1 MKRFAAL
8 LLALIMTLSLCP
20 ITVWAESVVE
30 YEVTEGYTSEIDLG
44 VSDEELFAAY
54 VQKTLDES
62 LGYETPSFWRTSAL
76 EEGTLEKEIYN
87 KLKAELAKIASG
99 EETST
104 EFTFSSF
111 DHDMWTPEELG
122 VDSFWVDSSLSS
134 EVAPA
139 IQAKLKL
146 VAECLLADCPMELY
160 WHDKSASEAIMH
172 GFRLSGIPG
181 RSLEM
186 VDTHFTFKVASAYS
200 ASGGSGTYVTDAAKT
215 GAAAAAVASAQSI
228 VASNASKNNYDKLD
242 AYRNVICGLV
252 SYNHAAA
259 DSGSS
264 VVGIDPWQLIYV
276 FDQNPNTNVVCEGYA
291 KAFQYLCD
299 LSTFSGDVYCST
311 VTGTMTG
318 GTGAGRHMW
327 NVVTMEDGRNYLVD
341 VTNCDADSIGYPDK
355 LFMAYTTD
363 VRDEGSVHVFEISG
377 TNIYF
382 GYDPTMADL
391 FCDGYLAL
399 SPVPYGTVITP
410 PDVSVSGEKTA
421 LPGEEVVLTLTANGS
436 NLQGL
441 SFTMAYSDNLE
452 YVSHNSYI
460 DGWNV
465 QYNSASG
472 RFVMTGVDAPINTDT
487 DVLKVTF
494 HVKDDAV
501 LEEDMYVEFSDIVAS
516 AYENDQDVDDVTW
529 GGMVHGDIEARWGLT
544 TGTHNEQ
551 LPETW
556 AGSGTLAQ
564 AMAYANGLE
573 SGAAYIQL
581 MDDVDTS
588 APLVF
593 YSGKTTILD
602 LNGHVIDR
610 GLTVAKSGGCVLGVD
625 GNLSL
630 CDTSDGANGKIT
642 GGGDGGVSVGDTGA
656 FTLYSGAVA
665 ENIAYGGGGGV
676 DVDGGSFTMNGG
688 SITGNTAYGGG
699 GGVILDSAT
708 FTMNGGS
715 ISGNTAKSSG
725 GGVCMLRDSLFTM
738 NGGSITNNTAEY
750 EGGGVDVS
758 GNTFIM
764 TGGTISGNKVAN
776 TNFNTPSQEENTGD
790 FIDAS
795 GGGVYVFY
803 GGSFTMKG
811 GSITGN
817 TAERCGGGVYV
828 SGGDIQLSGAAVIS
842 GNTLIEDGGTNN
854 LHFWDSIIAVEG
866 PLQDGANI
874 GVLVWEGTL
883 GSVIAEGA
891 ADYQLTLSDA
901 AKFTSDDGY
910 EIGLS
915 ENTLCLAKSIAGT
928 VSVSGTGVYG
938 ETLTA
943 TYTGEEPVVYQWYRN
958 GEAISGATAQSYTLC
973 FEDIGGVIK
982 VVAAG
987 TDGYAGMVEAIFDG
1001 AVIKATP
1008 SVEAPDGLTAIYG
1021 ETLKDVA
1028 LPLVSGGVWSW
1039 EDATLDVG
1047 DEGENVF
1054 TLMFVP
1060 TDPGY
1065 ETVEFTVT
1073 VTVKKVPNG
1082 LWCEEIPLQPYTGKA
1097 VTPAVA
1103 VYHRDKLLTEK
1114 VDYTVSYKNNK
1125 TVYAPVDT
1133 PEELAAFEAAVRTE
1147 LAINPKAKTVMVGD
1161 QEVTIAKVPQIIITG
1176 KGNYGGKETIYFAIS
1191 PVELNEEDFLIP
1203 ALSAA
1208 YTGKNIL
1215 PKPVVTWNETGKAI
1229 KWKTDYE
1236 VYLNYGTADELLIQ
1250 STEAK
1255 TAFMDAGTYNLTVV
1269 GKGNFSGTATLNYDI
1284 SVYTL
1289 MSKVKIGGWASS
1301 LPWNAD
1307 GAVQTNLVLSDSGKK
1322 VDGQAYTLVEGVDY
1336 TVSYRNNTA
1345 AGTATAVFTGL
1356 GEYIGQVTKTFKI
1369 TGLAISKAVVTGLPK
1384 AMDYTGEAITLS
1396 DYVLTDKASGE
1407 ELVEGTDYTVSY
1419 EKNTAKGTAT
1429 ILFTGINKYSGTL
1442 KKTFKINGYD
1452 ILKNTDG
1459 LFVVEE
1465 DIVAPFMKGGA
1476 KPAPVVTFN
1485 GKVLTAGT
1493 DYTLAYKN
1501 NTAVADETAAKAPM
1515 ITISGKG
1522 NFSGKVTVNFTI
1534 QPKPLA
1540 EVELLV
1546 DDKPFTEKATG
1557 LPTVSLMDADG
1568 KKLAAGKDYGKV
1580 VSYTYTSAVE
1590 LNDGTMRN
1598 AGDTV
1603 DKKDS
1608 IPVGTVL
1615 RVTVEG
1621 MGGYT
1626 DEATT
1631 TYRIVPASLAKATVK
1646 VANQQYTG
1654 KPIIPAKDDITVT
1667 LNKVE
1672 LDADNY
1678 EIVSCTNNVN
1688 KGSATLTI
1696 RGVGDEYGGI
1706 KTVKF
1711 KIDAKTL
1718 FWSDM
1723 QNLLMDL
1730 FS

>member
-122 VDSFWVDSSLSS
+122 VDSFWVGSSLSS
-134 EVAPA
+134 EVTPA

-186 VDTHFTFKVASAYS
+186 VDAHFTFKVASAYS

-276 FDQNPNTNVVCEGYA
+276 VDQNPNTNVVCEGYA

-341 VTNCDADSIGYPDK
+341 VTNCDTGSIGAPDK

-363 VRDEGSVHVFEISG
+363 VRDEGSVHVFKISD

-410 PDVSVSGEKTA
+410 PDVSVRGEKTA
-421 LPGEEVVLTLTANGS
+421 LPGEKVMLTLTATGS

-441 SFTMAYSDNLE
+441 SFTMSYSDNLE

-460 DGWNV
+460 KGWNV

-494 HVKDDAV
+494 RVKGDAV

-529 GGMVHGDIEARWGLT
+529 AGMVHGDIEARWGLAD
-544 TGTHNEQ
+544 GTSAPAE
-551 LPETW
+551 W

-564 AMAYANGLE
+564 ARAYANGLE

-588 APLVF
+588 GPLVF

-610 GLTVAKSGGCVLGVD
+610 GLTVAKRGGYVLGVD

-642 GGGDGGVSVGDTGA
+642 GGGDGGVCVDSTGA

-676 DVDGGSFTMNGG
+676 DVYGGSFTMYGG
-688 SITGNTAYGGG
+688 AVSGNTAGGGG
-699 GGVILDSAT
+699 GGVILVNAT

-750 EGGGVDVS
+750 EGGGVNVS
-758 GNTFIM
+758 GNTFVM
-764 TGGTISGNKVAN
+764 TGGTISGNKVVN

-817 TAERCGGGVYV
+817 TAERCGGGVHV
-828 SGGDIQLSGAAVIS
+828 SGGDFQLSGAAFIS
-842 GNTLIEDGGTNN
+842 GNTLIADSETNN
-854 LHFWDSIIAVEG
+854 LHLWDSIIAVEG

-874 GVLVWEGTL
+874 GVLVGEGTL

-915 ENTLCLAKSIAGT
+915 ENTLCLAKSIVGT

-938 ETLTA
+938 EALTA

-973 FEDIGGVIK
+973 FEDIGGEIK

-1021 ETLKDVA
+1021 ETLKDVS

-1065 ETVEFTVT
+1065 ETVEFPVT

-1082 LWCEEIPLQPYTGKA
+1082 LWCAPVADQQYTGKA
-1097 VTPAVA
+1097 LKPEIE
-1103 VYHRDKLLTEK
+1103 VYYRDTLLILNK
-1114 VDYTVSYKNNK
+1114 DYTLAYKNN
-1125 TVYAPVDT
+1125 TNAAASDAVD
-1133 PEELAAFEAAVRTE
+1133 
-1147 LAINPKAKTVMVGD
+1147 AKGKD
-1161 QEVTIAKVPQIIITG
+1161 IAPQIIIKG
-1176 KGNYGGKETIYFAIS
+1176 KGNYAGTVI
-1191 PVELNEEDFLIP
+1191 
-1203 ALSAA
+1203 
-1208 YTGKNIL
+1208 KNFTIL
-1215 PKPVVTWNETGKAI
+1215 PISLDDPQISALDMAALYNGKVQNPKVTVSNGTKKLGTK
-1229 KWKTDYE
+1229 DYTI
-1236 VYLNYGTADELLIQ
+1236 NYPDVDNGNGVPYQDVGTW
-1250 STEAK
+1250 
-1255 TAFMDAGTYNLTVV
+1255 TVEII
-1269 GKGNFSGTATLNYDI
+1269 GKGNFTGTKTICFTITEGA
-1284 SVYTL
+1284 L
-1289 MSKVKIGGWASS
+1289 MSKASVALDVKSVEFTGEAIEPTAT
-1301 LPWNAD
+1301 
-1307 GAVQTNLVLSDSGKK
+1307 VKMGK
-1322 VDGQAYTLVEGVDY
+1322 VELTEGVDY
-1336 TVSYRNNTA
+1336 TVSYLNNTNI
-1345 AGTATAVFTGL
+1345 GTATVVVTGM
-1356 GEYIGQVTKTFKI
+1356 GNYAGTKTATFKI

-1407 ELVEGTDYTVSY
+1407 ELVEGVDYTVSY

-1459 LFVVEE
+1459 LFSVEE

-1476 KPAPVVTFN
+1476 KPVPVVTFN

-1590 LNDGTMRN
+1590 LNDGTTRN
-1598 AGDTV
+1598 AGDAV

-1615 RVTVEG
+1615 RVAVEG

-1626 DEATT
+1626 GEATT

-1654 KPIIPAKDDITVT
+1654 KPIIPDKKDITVT

-1688 KGSATLTI
+1688 KGSATLVI